1 MTPIKF
7 TKRKGE
13 THFHYNITELREFVK
28 QGKATGDVGMILTK
42 RAGNLLTYR
51 GFGVIENPF
60 THIQT
65 FSIMHWDFFDGP
77 LPSDEEM
84 LIPPKPFFNES
95 NSKFIIM
102 DLSDTNEDGVSYES

>member
-7 TKRKGE
+7 TRKNGE
-13 THFHYNITELREFVK
+13 THFHYNISELREFVK
-28 QGKATGDVGMILTK
+28 QGKAKGNVGVILTK
-42 RAGNLLTYR
+42 RKGNILTYR

-65 FSIMHWDFFDGP
+65 VSIVHWDFFDGP

-84 LIPPKPFFNES
+84 LIPPKPFFDGSHIE
-95 NSKFIIM
+95 FVTV
-102 DLSDTNEDGVSYES
+102 DLSDTNEEVKS